1 MRNNDLQTS
10 GQAGEQ
16 DRRDQMAR
24 GNRFLGR
31 VVACNGSRATIAA
44 IAEAG
49 GTDLTELWSVGRL
62 ISITVGNNRVVAL
75 AYSMQTGTKNWGE
88 GEDNTFLIE
97 VELLGEVHV
106 GEDGSELFSTGIS
119 RYPYLGAIAHRI
131 RAADLLRIYD
141 TRKGDTAVIGKITQD
156 ESIDATIH
164 VPSMLSKHFA
174 VVGSTGVGKST
185 AVSLLLRKA
194 IESDPKLRV
203 LILDPHNE
211 FAAAFPEHAVVI
223 DTDTLDLP
231 FWLMRLEEFAEVL
244 FRGRPPVAEELDIL
258 RDLMPE
264 AKRAFRGN
272 ESALMRRSSDK
283 SSITAD
289 TPVPYRIADLLAL
302 IDERIGRLEG
312 RGEKPM
318 LRALKMRIMAAIN
331 DPRYHFMFSN
341 NTISDTIMETIAH
354 IFRIPGDDRP
364 ISTFQLAGIP
374 SEVVNSVA
382 SVLCRMAFELALW
395 SNGAIHMLVVCE
407 EAHRYVPADPNLGF
421 FPTRQAIARI
431 AKEGR
436 KYGVSL
442 GIITQRPG
450 ELDQTILSQCS
461 TLFAMRLANDRD
473 QEIIRS
479 AIPDSSIS
487 TTSFISSIGNG
498 EAIAF
503 GEAIAV
509 PMRMRFSRVDESH
522 LPKANG
528 VTAKAS
534 DDGPDTVDLR
544 TIVSRM
550 RAIAGPDIS
559 AFQQSFDGGQPDD
572 PGYSNAGYSNAGE
585 PDDATSPDAPSAA
598 LHDPETM
605 PDLGHD
611 ATFEEIRQALMT
623 PPPHAPQPVLRQPE
637 PAFER
642 SAPPIDTLRSD
653 TSRSD
658 TTRSDTT
665 RADAPPI
672 EPYRPDMLPRTA
684 RTEEPPRYARR
695 LDDPTDTVRD
705 PYAARPQPP
714 LERTEP
720 APSIRREPGSS
731 LRESILKKPL
741 SSLYRK
747 D

>member
-1 MRNNDLQTS
+1 MLNDDLHKS
-10 GQAGEQ
+10 GAAGDQ
-16 DRRDQMAR
+16 DRRDVMR
-24 GNRFLGR
+24 PGNRMLGR
-31 VVACNGSRATIAA
+31 VVACNGARATIAA
-44 IAEAG
+44 VAEDG

-62 ISITVGNNRVVAL
+62 ISITVGKNRVVAL
-75 AYSMQTGTKNWGE
+75 AYSMQTGSKNWGE
-88 GEDNTFLIE
+88 GEDNYFLIE

-106 GEDGSELFSTGIS
+106 DIDGSEVFSTGIS

-141 TRKGDTAVIGKITQD
+141 TRQGDTCVIGKLTQD
-156 ESIDATIH
+156 ETIDAAIH

-211 FAAAFPEHAVVI
+211 FAAAFPDHAVVI

-244 FRGRPPVAEELDIL
+244 FRGRPPVPEELDIL

-272 ESALMRRSSDK
+272 ESALMRRASDK
-283 SSITAD
+283 SSMTAD
-289 TPVPYRIADLLAL
+289 TPVPYRIADLMAL

-312 RGEKPM
+312 RGEKPF
-318 LRALKMRIMAAIN
+318 LRALKMRIMSAIN
-331 DPRYHFMFSN
+331 DPRYHFMFSS

-407 EAHRYVPADPNLGF
+407 EAHRYVPADQSLGF
-421 FPTRQAIARI
+421 IPTRQAIARI

-461 TLFAMRLANDRD
+461 TLFAMRLSNDRD

-509 PMRMRFSRVDESH
+509 PMRMRFTRVETSH

-528 VTAKAS
+528 ATAKS
-534 DDGPDTVDLR
+534 SEESPDTVDLR
-544 TIVSRM
+544 SIIGRM
-550 RAIAGPDIS
+550 RAIAAPDIS
-559 AFQQSFDGGQPDD
+559 AFQQSFDSAILGNRRTGDPAGIYDDEDPDD
-572 PGYSNAGYSNAGE
+572 FGDDDYPAPAFAGREQRPSL
-585 PDDATSPDAPSAA
+585 APSSY
-598 LHDPETM
+598 D
-605 PDLGHD
+605 
-611 ATFEEIRQALMT
+611 
-623 PPPHAPQPVLRQPE
+623 PPPFRHTL
-637 PAFER
+637 PAAETP
-642 SAPPIDTLRSD
+642 A
-653 TSRSD
+653 
-658 TTRSDTT
+658 
-665 RADAPPI
+665 I
-672 EPYRPDMLPRTA
+672 EPYRPDMLPRN
-684 RTEEPPRYARR
+684 PPADDGQRYRQEAPAPAPAFSR
-695 LDDPTDTVRD
+695 
-705 PYAARPQPP
+705 
-714 LERTEP
+714 EP
-720 APSIRREPGSS
+720 ATTAPGFGTSTLRRESGPS

-741 SSLYRK
+741 SSLYKK